1 MGHVQTVA
9 LATLASLAL
18 GILVAPSPAAGLEP
32 KKPSQLVTLTA
43 SGSCSNGSGLL
54 YGRRVLPNG
63 TDTPFVIPKGQVLV
77 VTRWGFAFQN
87 NTGLAGSVAL
97 LDADGAPWWFARVA
111 YTFDADGRG
120 GAVIGLSAVV
130 GEGQTLCARGAGLP
144 AVTPDIGFV
153 EGYLTK
159 AK

>member
-1 MGHVQTVA
+1 MGTFRSVVLAILALVAWGA
-9 LATLASLAL
+9 LAAPPLTL
-18 GILVAPSPAAGLEP
+18 GLEP
-32 KKPSQLVTLTA
+32 KKPSQLVTLTF
-43 SGSCSNGSGLL
+43 SGACSSGSGLL

-63 TDTPFVIPKGQVLV
+63 TDTPFVIPKGQVFV

-87 NTGLAGSVAL
+87 NTGLAGSIAI

-120 GAVIGLSAVV
+120 GAVIDLAAVV
-130 GEGQTLCARGAGLP
+130 GEGKTLCARGAGLP
-144 AVTPDIGFV
+144 AITPDPGFI